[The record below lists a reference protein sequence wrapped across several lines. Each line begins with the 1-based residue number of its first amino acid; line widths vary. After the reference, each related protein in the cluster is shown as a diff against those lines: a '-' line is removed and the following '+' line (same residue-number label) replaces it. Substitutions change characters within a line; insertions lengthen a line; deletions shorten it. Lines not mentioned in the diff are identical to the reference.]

1 MQSRHRM
8 KRWHTGNKEDQY
20 ASDTTLT
27 LGTQAEYAVQDI
39 VKISGTSD
47 CVETD
52 DQKMALL
59 D

>member
-1 MQSRHRM
+1 M